1 MDRIISSFRKAASRL
16 VWAYSI
22 CVIILALGSYA
33 IGGNVAPKN
42 IFILTWMYLCFIV
55 ISTVILSLDGIKK
68 WERLPY
74 LIKRLVAMPFMMS
87 VAVLGIM
94 NLGEIKSNY
103 KTNLAITVVLFGVVY
118 IIASAVGYVFEKKQT
133 DKMNDALMAF
143 QKEIAKEDE

>member
-1 MDRIISSFRKAASRL
+1 MDKIISSFRKAASRL

-55 ISTVILSLDGIKK
+55 ISTVILSLDRIKK

-74 LIKRLVAMPFMMS
+74 LIKRLAAMPFMMS

-94 NLGEIKSNY
+94 NLGEIKRNF

-118 IIASAVGYVFEKKQT
+118 IIASAIGYVFEKKQT

-143 QKEIAKEDE
+143 QKEIAREDE

>member
-55 ISTVILSLDGIKK
+55 INTVILSLDGIKS

-74 LIKRLVAMPFMMS
+74 LVKRIVAMPFLMG

-103 KTNLAITVVLFGVVY
+103 KTNLAITVVAFGVVY
-118 IIASAVGYVFEKKQT
+118 IIASTIGYVFEKKQT

>member
-1 MDRIISSFRKAASRL
+1 MDRIISSFRKAASRS

-22 CVIILALGSYA
+22 CVIILDLGSYA

-143 QKEIAKEDE
+143 QKEIAREDE